1 MAYDTED
8 VLVEIRRHLADAT
21 KGLNSFVTSIN
32 YAKALTDTAN
42 YGQIITIDPIDF
54 TKAVYLLNENVHMM
68 EFMQFVGITIES
80 EKLGDMG
87 EVELTVGIK
96 VHIRDQQDGFIDTR
110 ALRYRQAI
118 KNTFAYN
125 RLFGGLQFTKM
136 AGMDTEA
143 YMDQQGREV
152 YRAVGYMLRTIYA
165 IR

>member
-8 VLVEIRRHLADAT
+8 VLLEIKRHIADASV
-21 KGLNSFVTSIN
+21 GINSFITSIN
-32 YAKALTDTAN
+32 NDKSVSDVAN
-42 YGQIITIDPIDF
+42 YGQLITLDPLDLTRAF
-54 TKAVYLLNENVHMM
+54 YLLNENVHMLD
-68 EFMQFVGITIES
+68 FMQFMGITIES

-96 VHIRDQQDGFIDTR
+96 IHIRDRQDGFIDAR

-125 RLFGGLQFTKM
+125 RLYGGLTFTKM
-136 AGMDTEA
+136 AGMETEA

-152 YRAVGYMLRTIYA
+152 YRAVGFMLRTIYA

>member
-8 VLVEIRRHLADAT
+8 VLIEIRRHLADVD
-21 KGLNSFVTSIN
+21 KGLNSFITIIN
-32 YAKALTDTAN
+32 YNKALTDVAN
-42 YGQIITIDPIDF
+42 YGQLITLDAIDF
-54 TKAVYLLNENVHMM
+54 TRAVYLLNENTHMLD
-68 EFMQFVGITIES
+68 FMQFVGITIEG

-96 VHIRDQQDGFIDTR
+96 IHIRDRMDGFIDAR

-125 RLFGGLQFTKM
+125 RLFGGLTFTKM
-136 AGMDTEA
+136 AGMETEA
-143 YMDQQGREV
+143 YTDQQGREV
-152 YRAVGYMLRTIYA
+152 YRAVGFMLRTIYA